1 MKFFTPFNLKN
12 VLATQRI
19 LTIEK
24 PSKIKQKIMPK
35 IIRKL
40 NHKKIKGKTVV
51 AVVRGGFMIGQVGHD
66 E

>member
-1 MKFFTPFNLKN
+1 
-12 VLATQRI
+12 
-19 LTIEK
+19 
-24 PSKIKQKIMPK
+24 MPK

-40 NHKKIKGKTVV
+40 NHKNIKGKTVV